1 MVNIF
6 MEISILHQNKVKKTK
21 INLYLKKIILE
32 KANTQKINNILLIR
46 LFFNFI

>member
-32 KANTQKINNILLIR
+32 KANTKNKQSFINKII
-46 LFFNFI
+46 F

>member
-6 MEISILHQNKVKKTK
+6 MEISILHQNKVKKRK

-32 KANTQKINNILLIR
+32 KANKQKNKSS
-46 LFFNFI
+46 FISKIIF